1 MSVIAQDGKKTLDA
15 SDADSGFSHF
25 RTTAWS
31 VVLGA
36 QNAEGGRDSR
46 EKCLSFLCRNYW
58 KPVYY
63 YIRRRGLSHD
73 DAIDMTQEYF
83 ATFLEKDFVAIA
95 DRERGRFRTF
105 VLVTAN
111 RFLSKQLARKA
122 RKESALSLNFIT
134 SDGEGREMYLPELAT
149 GETAEDDFNRRWA
162 LSILEGTLERMRGE
176 CAEGRR
182 HLYYLAF
189 RRYIESSA
197 DMSPPSYR
205 EIGEELGV
213 SEIDVTNFLYRG
225 RNIFH
230 KLLRSEIRELVSS
243 DSEIDAEIEALKDY
257 LRR

>member
-1 MSVIAQDGKKTLDA
+1 MEPSE
-15 SDADSGFSHF
+15 ADSGFSHF

-31 VVLGA
+31 IVLGA

-46 EKCLSFLCRNYW
+46 ENCLAFLCRNYW

-122 RKESALSLNFIT
+122 RKEAALSLNFIT
-134 SDGEGREMYLPELAT
+134 SDAEGREIYLPELAT

-162 LSILEGTLERMRGE
+162 LSILEGTLERMARE
-176 CAEGRR
+176 CSEGRR
-182 HLYYLAF
+182 KLYYLAF
-189 RRYIESSA
+189 RRYIDAST
-197 DMSPPSYR
+197 DVQPPSYR
-205 EIGEELGV
+205 DIGEELGV
-213 SEIDVTNFLYRG
+213 SEIDVTNFLHRG

-243 DSEIDAEIEALKDY
+243 DAEIEAEIEALKDY
-257 LRR
+257 LRK

>member
-1 MSVIAQDGKKTLDA
+1 MNA
-15 SDADSGFSHF
+15 SDIDSGYSHF

-36 QNAEGGRDSR
+36 QNAEGGRSDR
-46 EKCLSFLCRNYW
+46 EKCLAFLCRNYW

-63 YIRRRGLSHD
+63 YIRRRGLNHE

-122 RKESALSLNFIT
+122 RKETAISLNFIT
-134 SDGEGREMYLPELAT
+134 TDNNGEEVALPELAT

-162 LSILEGTLERMRGE
+162 LSLLESTLERMKEE
-176 CAEGRR
+176 CTEGRR
-182 HLYYLAF
+182 RQYYLAF
-189 RRYIESSA
+189 RRYLEASA
-197 DMSPPSYR
+197 EESPPSYR
-205 EIGEELGV
+205 EIGEEIGA
-213 SEIDVTNFLYRG
+213 SEVDVTNFLHRG
-225 RNIFH
+225 RNIFQ
-230 KLLRSEIRELVSS
+230 KILRSEIRELVST
-243 DSEIDAEIEALKDY
+243 DAEVDVEIEALKDY

>member
-1 MSVIAQDGKKTLDA
+1 M
-15 SDADSGFSHF
+15 DSGFSHF

-36 QNAEGGRDSR
+36 QNAPGGRDNR
-46 EKCLSFLCRNYW
+46 EQCLAFLCRNYW

-63 YIRRRGLSHD
+63 YIRRRGLNHE

-122 RKESALSLNFIT
+122 RKEAAISLSFIAAENGG
-134 SDGEGREMYLPELAT
+134 DEGALPELAT

-162 LSILEGTLERMRGE
+162 LSILESALERMREE
-176 CAEGRR
+176 CVDGRR
-182 HLYYLAF
+182 NLYYRAF

-197 DMSPPSYR
+197 DMAPPSYR
-205 EIGEELGV
+205 EIGEELGAT
-213 SEIDVTNFLYRG
+213 EIDVTNFLHRG
-225 RNIFH
+225 RNIFQ
-230 KLLRSEIRELVSS
+230 KLLRSEIRQLVSS
-243 DSEIDAEIEALKDY
+243 DAEVDQEIEALKQY

>member
-1 MSVIAQDGKKTLDA
+1 MDA

-46 EKCLSFLCRNYW
+46 EQCLAFLCRNYW

-122 RKESALSLNFIT
+122 RKEAAISLNFIT
-134 SDGEGREMYLPELAT
+134 EQGDGKDVYLPELAT

-162 LSILEGTLERMRGE
+162 LSILESAMERMRQE
-176 CAEGRR
+176 CGEGRR
-182 HLYYLAF
+182 KMYYLAF
-189 RRYIESSA
+189 RRYIESST
-197 DMSPPSYR
+197 DMAPPSYR

-213 SEIDVTNFLYRG
+213 SEIDVTNFLHRG
-225 RNIFH
+225 RNIYH
-230 KLLRSEIRELVSS
+230 KLLRSEIRELVST
-243 DSEIDAEIEALKDY
+243 DAEVDVEIEALKQY

>member
-1 MSVIAQDGKKTLDA
+1 MES

-36 QNAEGGRDSR
+36 QNAEGGRDSK
-46 EKCLSFLCRNYW
+46 EQCLAFLCRNYW

-63 YIRRRGLSHD
+63 YIRRRGLNHD

-83 ATFLEKDFVAIA
+83 ATFLEKDFVAVA

-122 RKESALSLNFIT
+122 RKEFAISLNFIAEKA
-134 SDGEGREMYLPELAT
+134 GEGRESTLPELAT

-162 LSILEGTLERMRGE
+162 LSILESAMEKMRDA
-176 CAEGRR
+176 CAEGRKKM
-182 HLYYLAF
+182 YYLAF
-189 RRYIESSA
+189 RRYIESSTDTA
-197 DMSPPSYR
+197 PPSYR
-205 EIGEELGV
+205 EIGDELGV
-213 SEIDVTNFLYRG
+213 TEIDVTNFLHRG
-225 RNIFH
+225 RNIYH
-230 KLLRSEIRELVSS
+230 KLLRGEIRELVSS
-243 DSEIDAEIEALKDY
+243 DAEVDVEIEALKEY

>member
-1 MSVIAQDGKKTLDA
+1 MEA
-15 SDADSGFSHF
+15 SEGDSGFSHF

-36 QNAEGGRDSR
+36 QNQDGGGNDR
-46 EKCLSFLCRNYW
+46 EKCLAFLCRNYW
-58 KPVYY
+58 QPVYD
-63 YIRRRGLSHD
+63 YIRRRGLSHE

-111 RFLSKQLARKA
+111 RFLSKQLAKKA
-122 RKESALSLNFIT
+122 RKEAALSLNFIT
-134 SDGEGREMYLPELAT
+134 SDSEGREIYLPELAT

-162 LSILEGTLERMRGE
+162 LSILEGTLERMSKE
-176 CAEGRR
+176 CTEGRR
-182 HLYYLAF
+182 KLYYQAF
-189 RRYIESSA
+189 RRYIESSS
-197 DMSPPSYR
+197 DMQPPSYR

-213 SEIDVTNFLYRG
+213 SEIDVTNFLHRG

-230 KLLRSEIRELVSS
+230 KLLRSEIRELVASEA
-243 DSEIDAEIEALKDY
+243 EIDAEIEALKEY

>member
-1 MSVIAQDGKKTLDA
+1 LDA

-36 QNAEGGRDSR
+36 QNAEGGRGDR
-46 EKCLSFLCRNYW
+46 EQCLAYLCRNYW

-63 YIRRRGLSHD
+63 YIRRRGLGHD

-122 RKESALSLNFIT
+122 RKNTTVALSFI
-134 SDGEGREMYLPELAT
+134 SHDAEGNETYLPELAT

-162 LSILEGTLERMRGE
+162 LSILEGTLERMKRE
-176 CAEGRR
+176 CTDGKRK
-182 HLYYLAF
+182 LYYLAF

-197 DMSPPSYR
+197 DMAPPSYR
-205 EIGEELGV
+205 EIGQELGV

-230 KLLRSEIRELVSS
+230 KLLRSEIRELVAS
-243 DSEIDAEIEALKDY
+243 DSEIDAEIEALKEY

>member
-1 MSVIAQDGKKTLDA
+1 MNA
-15 SDADSGFSHF
+15 SDIDSGFSHF

-31 VVLGA
+31 VILGA
-36 QNAEGGRDSR
+36 QNAEGGATR
-46 EKCLSFLCRNYW
+46 EECLSFLCRNYW

-63 YIRRRGLSHD
+63 YIRRRGLNHES
-73 DAIDMTQEYF
+73 AIDMTQEYF

-122 RKESALSLNFIT
+122 RREHALSLNFIAG
-134 SDGEGREMYLPELAT
+134 DGGDGSVLPELAT

-162 LSILEGTLERMRGE
+162 LSLLEATLESMGE
-176 CAEGRR
+176 ECREGRR
-182 HLYYLAF
+182 RLYYLAF
-189 RRYIESSA
+189 RRYIETSA
-197 DMSPPSYR
+197 EQSPPSYR
-205 EIGEELGV
+205 AIGEELGV

-225 RNIFH
+225 RNIFQ
-230 KLLRSEIRELVSS
+230 KILRAKIRELVA
-243 DSEIDAEIEALKDY
+243 SEADVDAEIEALKQY

>member
-1 MSVIAQDGKKTLDA
+1 MADA
-15 SDADSGFSHF
+15 SEADSGFSHF

-36 QNAEGGRDSR
+36 QNAEGGRGDR
-46 EKCLSFLCRNYW
+46 EQCLSYLCRNYW

-122 RKESALSLNFIT
+122 RKEAAIALSFIAT
-134 SDGEGREMYLPELAT
+134 DADGNETYLPELAT

-162 LSILEGTLERMRGE
+162 LSILEGTLERMRKE
-176 CAEGRR
+176 CSDGRR
-182 HLYYLAF
+182 KLYYQAF

-197 DMSPPSYR
+197 DMAPPSYR
-205 EIGEELGV
+205 EIGQELGV

-243 DSEIDAEIEALKDY
+243 DSEIDAEIEALKEY

>member
-1 MSVIAQDGKKTLDA
+1 M
-15 SDADSGFSHF
+15 
-25 RTTAWS
+25 
-31 VVLGA
+31 GA
-36 QNAEGGRDSR
+36 QCTDGTGVDRQQ
-46 EKCLSFLCRNYW
+46 CLSFLCRNYW

-122 RKESALSLNFIT
+122 RREAALSLNIIA
-134 SDGEGREMYLPELAT
+134 SDGEGKDAYLPELAT

-162 LSILEGTLERMRGE
+162 LSILEGTLERMSKE
-176 CAEGRR
+176 CGDGRR
-182 HLYYLAF
+182 RLYYLAF

-197 DMSPPSYR
+197 DMTPPSYR

-213 SEIDVTNFLYRG
+213 SEIDITNFLHRG

-243 DSEIDAEIEALKDY
+243 DADVDAEIEALKQY

>member
-1 MSVIAQDGKKTLDA
+1 MNI
-15 SDADSGFSHF
+15 SDIDSGFSHF

-31 VVLGA
+31 VILGA
-36 QNAEGGRDSR
+36 QNADGDIVNRD
-46 EKCLSFLCRNYW
+46 KCLTFLCRNYW

-63 YIRRRGLSHD
+63 YIRRRGLNHE

-122 RKESALSLNFIT
+122 KKEAAISLNFIT
-134 SDGEGREMYLPELAT
+134 TDNNGEEVTLPELAT

-162 LSILEGTLERMRGE
+162 LSLIETTLERMKEE
-176 CAEGRR
+176 CGDGRR
-182 HLYYLAF
+182 RLYYLAF
-189 RRYIESSA
+189 QRYLEASA
-197 DMSPPSYR
+197 ENTPPSYR
-205 EIGEELGV
+205 DIGKEIGA
-213 SEIDVTNFLYRG
+213 SETDVTNFLHRG
-225 RNIFH
+225 RNIFQ
-230 KLLRSEIRELVSS
+230 KILRSEIRELVSS
-243 DSEIDAEIEALKDY
+243 DAEVDVEIEALKEY

>member
-1 MSVIAQDGKKTLDA
+1 MDA
-15 SDADSGFSHF
+15 SEVDSGFSHF

-36 QNAEGGRDSR
+36 QNAEGGRGDRAS
-46 EKCLSFLCRNYW
+46 CLEYLCRNYW

-73 DAIDMTQEYF
+73 DAIDITQEYF

-122 RKESALSLNFIT
+122 RKESALSLSFINQ
-134 SDGEGREMYLPELAT
+134 DGEGREAYLPELAT

-162 LSILEGTLERMRGE
+162 LSILEGTLERMRQE
-176 CAEGRR
+176 CGEGRKR
-182 HLYYLAF
+182 MYYMAF
-189 RRYIESSA
+189 RRFIESAA
-197 DMSPPSYR
+197 DMQPPSYR
-205 EIGEELGV
+205 EIGQELGV
-213 SEIDVTNFLYRG
+213 SEMDVTNFLHRG

-243 DSEIDAEIEALKDY
+243 DAEIDAEIEALKDY

>member
-1 MSVIAQDGKKTLDA
+1 MNA
-15 SDADSGFSHF
+15 SDVDSGFSHF

-36 QNAEGGRDSR
+36 QNAEGGRGDR
-46 EKCLSFLCRNYW
+46 DKCLSFLCRNYW

-63 YIRRRGLSHD
+63 YIRRRGLNHE

-122 RKESALSLNFIT
+122 RKEAAISLDFIT
-134 SDGEGREMYLPELAT
+134 TDNNGEEVALPELAT

-162 LSILEGTLERMRGE
+162 LSLLETTLERMRDE
-176 CAEGRR
+176 CGDGRR
-182 HLYYLAF
+182 RLYYLAF
-189 RRYIESSA
+189 RRYLESSG
-197 DMSPPSYR
+197 DPSPPSYR
-205 EIGEELGV
+205 EIGEELGA
-213 SEIDVTNFLYRG
+213 SEIDVTNFLHRG
-225 RNIFH
+225 RNIFQ
-230 KLLRSEIRELVSS
+230 KILRSEIRELVSS
-243 DSEIDAEIEALKDY
+243 DAEVDVEIEALKEY